1 MKYTALQNFIRNNV
15 YKTLPCVLLVF
26 FTVDEFHVMHNLNCV

>member
-26 FTVDEFHVMHNLNCV
+26 SQWTSFM